1 MADNRIEQFKARM
14 EPELRGLYRAARR
27 LAGNRPDAEDLVQET
42 CLQAW
47 QKLPPLIDAGYL
59 KNWLH
64 RVLYNRFVDG
74 ARRRKN
80 APVAPLD
87 GADDPTAD
95 MMSPDPG
102 PGELAE
108 LDEDERT
115 LHHAWMQLEPAQRA
129 LLALRA
135 EGFDLVEI
143 EGITAISRDAF
154 RARLHRARRS
164 LAQHLKDAADQIQTP
179 ARAGRSR

>member
-1 MADNRIEQFKARM
+1 MAENRMEKFKAQM

-27 LAGNRPDAEDLVQET
+27 LAGNRLDAEDLVQET

-47 QKLPPLIDAGYL
+47 QKLPAGIDAGHL
-59 KNWLH
+59 RNWLH
-64 RVLYNRFVDG
+64 RVLYNRFIDG
-74 ARRRKN
+74 VRRRKHG
-80 APVAPLD
+80 PVAPLD
-87 GADDPTAD
+87 GADDPTAE
-95 MMSPDPG
+95 MISPDPG
-102 PGELAE
+102 PDDLAE

-143 EGITAISRDAF
+143 EEIMAISRVVL

-164 LAQHLKDAADQIQTP
+164 LALQLKEAADLVLAP
-179 ARAGRSR
+179 ARAGRIR